1 MANSTGKH
9 IKAGTLRRPEPN
21 RKKIGII
28 IAVIVVVSLSAWG
41 GIHYMFKGSND
52 PNDLG
57 RRRRQ
62 WRDANMP
69 DPDKQTAKEIMDYR
83 NSDQFKRLSQREQF
97 MYSMASGQQVMDYQI
112 DTYFTLPKEKQTAYL
127 DKMIDDMQA
136 QRKNFEQMRPPRRPR
151 DANDPNVQKRIAA
164 RQAAMA
170 DPANARARA
179 ERGTALQRAQRQQF
193 FAAMQARMQAR
204 GISMPAGPGGGGGG
218 RGGFGGG
225 PPGGGRGR

>member
-9 IKAGTLRRPEPN
+9 VKAGMLRRPEPN
-21 RKKIGII
+21 RKKIAII
-28 IAVIVVVSLSAWG
+28 IAVIVVVSFSAWG

-52 PNDLG
+52 PNDFG
-57 RRRRQ
+57 QRRRQ

-69 DPDKQTAKEIMDYR
+69 NPDKQTAKEIMDYR

-97 MYSMASGQQVMDYQI
+97 MYSMASGRQVMDYQI
-112 DTYFTLPKEKQTAYL
+112 DTYFTLPKEKQTSYL

-136 QRKNFEQMRPPRRPR
+136 QQKLRQQMPPRRPR
-151 DANDPNVQKRIAA
+151 DANDPNVQKRMAA

-179 ERGTALQRAQRQQF
+179 ERGTAEGEDPRDVAFEAVAEVDPRAAD
-193 FAAMQARMQAR
+193 AAADDRLAINSAIR
-204 GISMPAGPGGGGGG
+204 D
-218 RGGFGGG
+218 
-225 PPGGGRGR
+225 